1 MMSRRRASKNSS
13 STFRAVVLLMLFNP
27 SREVKMSALVGDLVA
42 LVSIERTFAF
52 EDQVLQTL
60 ERTFPS
66 GSPTGVLA

>member
-1 MMSRRRASKNSS
+1 MMMMMILIL
-13 STFRAVVLLMLFNP
+13 LLMLFNP